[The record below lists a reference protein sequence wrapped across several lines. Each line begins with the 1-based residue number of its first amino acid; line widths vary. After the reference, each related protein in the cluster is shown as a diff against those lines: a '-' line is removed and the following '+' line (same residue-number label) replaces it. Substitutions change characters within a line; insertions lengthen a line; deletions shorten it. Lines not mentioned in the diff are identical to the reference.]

1 MSDNDRDID
10 EDDILDDKEVVM
22 NQRLKAPPSK
32 GDLALNAKPDIDG
45 TFAKF
50 KTTEDMR
57 LEIEKMS
64 KKLEED
70 QIIKEKQEAEA
81 RGEGEDSEY
90 EMDKKKRIE
99 EMRNPENRKFNVND
113 ILGEFDRDERGHPL
127 ILQDKKG
134 ELIDK
139 EGNRVNEKGYLV
151 DPKTGDVLERS

>member
-1 MSDNDRDID
+1 
-10 EDDILDDKEVVM
+10 
-22 NQRLKAPPSK
+22 
-32 GDLALNAKPDIDG
+32 
-45 TFAKF
+45 
-50 KTTEDMR
+50 
-57 LEIEKMS
+57 MS

-70 QIIKEKQEAEA
+70 QIIREKQEAA
-81 RGEGEDSEY
+81 KGEGEDSEY
-90 EMDKKKRIE
+90 EMDSKQKIE

-151 DPKTGDVLERS
+151 DPKTGDVLERTQRMKVFDHKELDERGELPPPFNLERYNFNGHDVRGFFDRDKDGNEILQGLKRDR